1 MCIVCMHLQNC
12 RILMSHI
19 AVLLKMVVHGSV
31 TIRSVFSCF
40 HVTFQGMVAT
50 KDYIEIYVWG
60 GMK

>member
-1 MCIVCMHLQNC
+1 
-12 RILMSHI
+12 MSHI